1 MTTGYRDL
9 RDWIEILRKQ
19 DEIAEIRG
27 ASADLEI
34 GALIEMAC
42 RDSENFPPALLF
54 SDIPGYPADWRVLG
68 ALFSS
73 PSRLGLTLGLSGD
86 DISGKQKMVAACR
99 KKLATINTIPPVM
112 VDTGPV
118 AENVLEGSAID
129 LLKFPSPRHHE
140 LDGGRY
146 IGTANC
152 VITQDPDDGWVNLG
166 TYRCMVLGP
175 DKYGLHMS
183 PGRHGGIMRSKYFA
197 RKEPMPIVLAIGV
210 DPALW
215 LSSNGEVP
223 FGISEYDYAGG
234 LKQQPIE
241 VMRGPRTGLPIP
253 ARAEIVIEGMC
264 YPGDLE
270 PEGPFGEW
278 AGYYAN
284 RGLLQVPENVV
295 RVVSVLHRN
304 QPILTVAH
312 PARPKNDSSF
322 SEATFRSSTMWDE
335 MEKAGVTGIQGVWCH
350 EVGGARLFNVISIK
364 QQFAGHSRQAA
375 MIASQCRSGAYIGRY
390 TVVVDED
397 IDPSN
402 LGDVIWAISTRTNPD
417 RAIEV
422 IRWTRSSSAD
432 PAVSPDLKEE
442 DHHSTA
448 FYTSKAMIDACW
460 PYEWRKR
467 AYPIAQ
473 ISDELRS
480 KMSAK
485 FSGVLAKIV
494 R

>member
-1 MTTGYRDL
+1 MAIYKDL
-9 RDWIEILRKQ
+9 RDWIDILRDQ
-19 DEIAEIRG
+19 NEVAEIAG

-34 GALIEMAC
+34 GTLIEIAC
-42 RDSENFPPALLF
+42 RESQGHPPALLF
-54 SDIPGYPADWRVLG
+54 RDIPGYPTDWRVLG

-73 PSRLGLTLGLSGD
+73 PKRLALTLGLSGET
-86 DISGKQKMVAACR
+86 SGKQQMVAACR
-99 KKLATINTIPPVM
+99 KKLAAIDPVAP
-112 VDTGPV
+112 VTVETGPV
-118 AENVLEGSAID
+118 AENVLHGSNVD
-129 LLKFPSPRHHE
+129 LLSFPSLRHHE

-152 VITQDPDDGWVNLG
+152 VITQDPDEGWVNLG

-175 DKYGLHMS
+175 DKYALHMS
-183 PGRHGGIMRSKYFA
+183 PGRHGGIMRGKYFA
-197 RKEPMPIVLAIGV
+197 RNKPMPIALAIGV

-215 LSSNGEVP
+215 LASNAEV
-223 FGISEYDYAGG
+223 GWGTSEYDYAGG
-234 LKQQPIE
+234 LKQQAIE
-241 VMRGPRTGLPIP
+241 IMRGPQTGIPIP

-264 YPGDLE
+264 YPGEMEL
-270 PEGPFGEW
+270 EGPFGEW

-295 RVVSVLHRN
+295 HVVGVMHRDR
-304 QPILTVAH
+304 PILTCAH
-312 PARPKNDSSF
+312 PAKPKNDSSF
-322 SEATFRSSTMWDE
+322 SESTFRSATMWDE

-350 EVGGARLFNVISIK
+350 EVGGARLFNVIAIK
-364 QQFAGHSRQAA
+364 QQFAGHSRQAG

-402 LGDVIWAISTRTNPD
+402 LEDVIWVISTRSNPE

-432 PAVSPDLKEE
+432 PAVSPDLKQQ
-442 DHHSTA
+442 DPHSTA
-448 FYTSKAMIDACW
+448 FYTSKAIIDACW
-460 PYEWRKR
+460 PFEWRKR
-467 AYPIAQ
+467 AYPVAQ
-473 ISDELRS
+473 VSEKLRAEVL
-480 KMSAK
+480 AK
-485 FSGVLAKIV
+485 FSAALPHII